1 MLSFLPGPVLGTLTA
16 LMIVLNLVFWIV
28 PFYLVAIAKLLVPVA
43 RWRIACTHVLTI
55 IGEAWIS
62 GNNFIASLHRIQWD
76 IQGTEGLSK
85 QAWYLVSANHQSW
98 ADIFVIQAALN
109 RRVPFLHFF
118 IKKQLIWVPLL
129 GLAWWALDMPF
140 MQRHSKEAIARNPD
154 LRRQDLEATRRACE
168 RFADQ
173 PTSIANFIE
182 GTRHTEAKH
191 KRQASPYK
199 HLLRPKAGG
208 MAFVIAAMG
217 NGTID
222 TLLNIL
228 IAYPPKRSA
237 SLWDL
242 LSGNLPNV
250 VVHVHK
256 VSIPA
261 RMQGGDYQND
271 EAFRV
276 QFQQWVDTMWH
287 AHDDALEQI
296 LNPPQSPTG
305 HTDA

>member
-16 LMIVLNLVFWIV
+16 LLIVLNLVFWIV
-28 PFYLVAIAKLLVPVA
+28 PFYIVAVAKLLVPVA
-43 RWRIACTHVLTI
+43 RWRTACTHVLTV
-55 IGEAWIS
+55 IGECWIS
-62 GNNFIASLHRIQWD
+62 GNNAVAALHDISWD
-76 IQGTEGLSK
+76 IQGTDGLSK
-85 QAWYLVSANHQSW
+85 ENWYLVSANHQSW

-140 MQRHSKEAIARNPD
+140 MQRHSKEDIARNPD
-154 LRRQDLEATRRACE
+154 LRRQDLEATMRACE

-182 GTRHTEAKH
+182 GTRHTAAKH
-191 KRQASPYK
+191 KAQNSPFK

-228 IAYPPKRSA
+228 IAYPPARSA

-256 VSIPA
+256 VAIPE
-261 RMQGGDYQND
+261 RMQNGDYQND
-271 EAFRV
+271 DAFRTE
-276 QFQQWVDTMWH
+276 FQQWVDALWH
-287 AHDDALEQI
+287 EHDNALDAI
-296 LNPPQSPTG
+296 LNPEDQPPRPNE
-305 HTDA
+305 A